1 MSTITLRGIDP
12 QLAQTLKERARQEN
26 SSVNAL
32 LLSIV
37 KESLGLE
44 KKQRRKQYSDLD
56 HLAGTWSAQEAAEFE
71 QAIGSFATVDENLW
85 Q

>member
-26 SSVNAL
+26 SSVNSL
-32 LLSIV
+32 LLGIV

-44 KKQRRKQYSDLD
+44 KKQRRKQYNDLD
-56 HLAGTWSAQEAAEFE
+56 HLAGTWSEQEASEFE
-71 QAIGSFATVDENLW
+71 QAISSFETVDENLW

>member
-12 QLAQTLKERARQEN
+12 QLAQALKERARQEN

-71 QAIGSFATVDENLW
+71 QAIGSFETVDENLW

>member
-1 MSTITLRGIDP
+1 MSTITLRGVDP
-12 QLAQTLKERARQEN
+12 QLAQSLKERAKQEN

-32 LLSIV
+32 LLTII

-44 KKQRRKQYSDLD
+44 KKQRRKRYNDLD
-56 HLAGTWSAQEAAEFE
+56 HLAGTWSERDAAEFE
-71 QAIGSFATVDENLW
+71 QAISSFETVDENLW